1 MKLRRAFLLPG
12 LLLAGCATTPP
23 SEDPVLIKLT
33 EIDDRLQRVE
43 RVTGNDSLMQLA
55 AHVDQMQTEIR
66 ELRGQVENLTHQ
78 SESAADRQRDQYVDI
93 DQRLQSFE
101 QRPSAPA
108 AGTGDRTVGPVVATG
123 GSASGTTD
131 RVRYEA
137 AFDLLKESRYEEARS
152 AFQQFLVDY
161 PDSNLAGH
169 SQYWLAET
177 YYVGQDYEAALPEFR
192 KVLDR
197 YPASRKIPD
206 AMLKV
211 GYCHD
216 ELGDKRGA
224 REMLVTVTRDYPET
238 TAARLAGQRLE
249 KLDSGS

>member
-1 MKLRRAFLLPG
+1 MKMRCAFLLPG

-23 SEDPVLIKLT
+23 SEDPVLIKVT
-33 EIDDRLQRVE
+33 EMDDRLQRVE

-55 AHVDQMQTEIR
+55 AQVDQMQSEIR
-66 ELRGQVENLTHQ
+66 ELRGQVETLGHQ
-78 SESAADRQRDQYVDI
+78 SESASDRQRDQYVDI
-93 DQRLQSFE
+93 DQRLQALE
-101 QRPSAPA
+101 QQPSLPVARAGDRA
-108 AGTGDRTVGPVVATG
+108 AGAVVATS
-123 GSASGTTD
+123 GSSSGATD

-137 AFDLLKESRYEEARS
+137 AFDLLKESRYEEARG
-152 AFQQFLVDY
+152 AFQQFLGDY

-192 KVLDR
+192 KVVDR

-206 AMLKV
+206 AMLKI
-211 GYCHD
+211 GYCRD

-224 REMLVTVTRDYPET
+224 RDMLVTVTRDYPET

-249 KLDSGS
+249 KLDGGS